1 MVGYFITFALI
12 MLTSCISY
20 FCNVGCFKNVKHW
33 GVSTGTMYWPP
44 VSFPPYEFSSRSVPA
59 SFPGKIF
66 LIWKIY
72 YLANLTPV
80 FPSFCLTWRIELLA
94 SGCQPSPLTLAQD
107 WHPPCLPHRRYS
119 EFPLFNWNTLQPC
132 WTPGTAVSRLQ
143 TAVVYNAG
151 ISLQLFQLLNKNC
164 CWTPL
169 LSYSTEFPKPLST
182 DPAALQDFVLLP
194 GKAVNIADSPQ
205 LPPSLSI
212 T

>member
-1 MVGYFITFALI
+1 MLAALK
-12 MLTSCISY
+12 MWNT
-20 FCNVGCFKNVKHW
+20 
-33 GVSTGTMYWPP
+33 GVSAQTRCTGLQFLFHHM
-44 VSFPPYEFSSRSVPA
+44 EFSSRSVPA

-66 LIWKIY
+66 LIGKIY

-80 FPSFCLTWRIELLA
+80 FLSFCLTWWIELLA
-94 SGCQPSPLTLAQD
+94 LGCQPSPLTLAQD

-164 CWTPL
+164 CCTPL
-169 LSYSTEFPKPLST
+169 LFYSTEFPKLLST
-182 DPAALQDFVLLP
+182 DPAALQDFVCSQERLWTLL
-194 GKAVNIADSPQ
+194 I
-205 LPPSLSI
+205 LLSCHHPCP
-212 T
+212 